1 MKIEKQNLENHE
13 VKLDVSVEKDE
24 FAPYMA
30 KAAKKIAG
38 SQRIPGFR
46 PGKAPANVI
55 RNMFGEM
62 AIAQEAFDMFL
73 EEKYGAILDEAGV
86 EPGAMGRL
94 DGLDDIVNPK
104 FSLIVP
110 LKATV
115 DLGDYREIREDFVEE
130 PVTDE

>member
-1 MKIEKQNLENHE
+1 MNIETQNLENHE
-13 VKLDVSVEKDE
+13 VKINVALDNEE

-62 AIAQEAFDMFL
+62 AIAQEAFDIFM
-73 EEKYGAILDEAGV
+73 EEKYASILNEANV

-94 DGLDDIVNPK
+94 TALRP
-104 FSLIVP
+104 STRRSSP
-110 LKATV
+110 SSS
-115 DLGDYREIREDFVEE
+115 R
-130 PVTDE
+130 